1 MVSVWITCW
10 LTLKDAPIMKRIVI
24 AAALTIL
31 APPSLTWAQQ
41 PQAQPRPSQPAAQP
55 AQPQPAQAQPQRPAA
70 TAPTAPARAEQV
82 PAGANST
89 KGGPGLASDKQ
100 KFSYGVGLSIGGD
113 MRQQLLTSDD
123 LDLQAL
129 LRGLSDAL
137 ADGKPALSRDELKT
151 AMSDYQAKLAPQ
163 LQERMKAASE
173 KAKAASEKN
182 LKEGQAFLAANKTKE
197 GVKTTASGL
206 QYKVLK
212 SGSGATPAMGDRAT
226 VHYKGTLL
234 DGTVFDSSLGG
245 QPATF
250 KVGGVIEGWNEALQ
264 LMKAGDKWQLFIPA
278 ALAYADQP
286 PAAEIPPNAVLLFEV
301 ELLGVEK
308 GAAGQLPSLK

>member
-1 MVSVWITCW
+1 
-10 LTLKDAPIMKRIVI
+10 MKRIATFALASI
-24 AAALTIL
+24 LTTPAALTF
-31 APPSLTWAQQ
+31 AQQ
-41 PQAQPRPSQPAAQP
+41 PQAQPRPAQP
-55 AQPQPAQAQPQRPAA
+55 AQQPSAQPAQAQPQRPAA
-70 TAPTAPARAEQV
+70 TAPATANPVRPEQV
-82 PAGANST
+82 PAGGAS
-89 KGGPGLASDKQ
+89 KAVPGLASDKQ

-113 MRQQLLTSDD
+113 MRGQLLTPDD

-163 LQERMKAASE
+163 LQERLKGASD
-173 KAKAASEKN
+173 KAKAAGEKN